1 MRILLFI
8 STLCIGAALYCQVA
22 HPFAGTDGLTWF
34 AAAFAAYLFSVA
46 FDPLTDQPLR
56 LPARRAR
63 VAKAA
68 PDEPPADAGQVATGG
83 LLSLALLV
91 LVIVVIVVILVR

>member
-56 LPARRAR
+56 LPARRVSPRPRQMSHPPMLAR
-63 VAKAA
+63 SPLVAFSAW
-68 PDEPPADAGQVATGG
+68 PCWC
-83 LLSLALLV
+83 S
-91 LVIVVIVVILVR
+91 